1 MNTNIAKFFVGQNI
15 VTSQQQMI
23 KWLATWQTTSQ
34 VKKILFHRER
44 AISNPTL
51 ISSSLP
57 FLSPSFF
64 PPLSSALTFYRSHS
78 SVTYSVISPGNASY
92 SLHEK
97 LSRDNSDPACSG
109 KEAQDPSNSKK
120 ARLVDQLSLTDLN
133 ANIFPPD
140 YWDRPLKSWG
150 NLLYFSLKKYPMHH
164 VG

>member
-1 MNTNIAKFFVGQNI
+1 MACDVTNYI
-15 VTSQQQMI
+15 TSQKNFVSPRAQQYN
-23 KWLATWQTTSQ
+23 TSPDNIQ
-34 VKKILFHRER
+34 
-44 AISNPTL
+44 P
-51 ISSSLP
+51 SSSLP

-78 SVTYSVISPGNASY
+78 SVSFSPGNASY

-140 YWDRPLKSWG
+140 YWDRPLKTS
-150 NLLYFSLKKYPMHH
+150 YIFR
-164 VG
+164 